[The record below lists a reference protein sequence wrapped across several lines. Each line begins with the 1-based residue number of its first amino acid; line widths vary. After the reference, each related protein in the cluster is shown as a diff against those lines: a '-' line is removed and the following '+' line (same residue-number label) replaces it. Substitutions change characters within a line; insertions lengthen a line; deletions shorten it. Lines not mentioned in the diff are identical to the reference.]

1 MSFAR
6 RKERI
11 RKRRSAMP
19 PMNRFV
25 TLRFQLKEYSA
36 SKYTRRIE
44 DTKIKFL
51 RNSSLNFTSLGG
63 KGHLKTYMGLG
74 L

>member
-1 MSFAR
+1 
-6 RKERI
+6 
-11 RKRRSAMP
+11 MP